1 MTKKSCSSAVR
12 TAAAAA
18 AAAAATTFTA
28 LFAATSPV
36 GSSSF
41 VVVPR
46 RPATLPAAAHSQR
59 QSRQLQMASSGG
71 MEELANN
78 ALRQSPSTT
87 RFYTH
92 KMCPY
97 AQKVWLALEAGNCPY
112 EMQQIDLYGGGGK
125 PEWFLDLNPAGEVP
139 VVTCFGG
146 AKILIDSEY
155 ILTRLAEGVVEGG
168 QALGGDGS
176 EAMND
181 RMERWRDDMNTQ
193 VKKVG
198 KQAVLRGGKHVD
210 ELMELLKSLDGNV
223 VGPYLCGDAVTV
235 ADCSAFPFLW
245 RLDSEFGPLTKD
257 NGCGN
262 IRAWLDTCGETEA
275 FKKTIQSAWWWWW

>member
-1 MTKKSCSSAVR
+1 MVTKKSSSAVS
-12 TAAAAA
+12 T

-59 QSRQLQMASSGG
+59 QSRRQLQMASSGG

-181 RMERWRDDMNTQ
+181 RMERWRDDMKTQ
-193 VKKVG
+193 VSQVG

>member
-1 MTKKSCSSAVR
+1 
-12 TAAAAA
+12 
-18 AAAAATTFTA
+18 
-28 LFAATSPV
+28 
-36 GSSSF
+36 
-41 VVVPR
+41 
-46 RPATLPAAAHSQR
+46 
-59 QSRQLQMASSGG
+59 
-71 MEELANN
+71 
-78 ALRQSPSTT
+78 
-87 RFYTH
+87 
-92 KMCPY
+92 MCPY

-155 ILTRLAEGVVEGG
+155 ILTRLAEGLVEGG

-176 EAMND
+176 EEMND
-181 RMERWRDDMNTQ
+181 RMDQWRDVIDTE

-198 KQAVLRGGKHVD
+198 KQAVLRGGKHVN